1 MTKNPTKMDDI
12 RARRDIVI
20 RRTVLCLT
28 GRLIHVPEICQTFSL
43 KSQHSVY
50 SETLKHIFKTYLR
63 SDMQTTAVT
72 MYM

>member
-12 RARRDIVI
+12 RDIARRN
-20 RRTVLCLT
+20 VLCLT
-28 GRLIHVPEICQTFSL
+28 VRLIHVPEICQTFSL

-50 SETLKHIFKTYLR
+50 SETLKHILKTFLR
-63 SDMQTTAVT
+63 SDMQTTVVT